1 MKKIVLSALVIS
13 GFGANLFAQTL
24 VSTQVEKKNIVL
36 EEFTGIH
43 CGYCPDGHKIAQE
56 IKDANPGRAVLINIH
71 TGGYAVPSGSEKDF
85 RTAFGTALANQSGLT
100 GYPAGTVN
108 RHIFSGLSTTAM
120 SRSNWAAAANIIKQ
134 ENSPVNV
141 GFTSTYNSS
150 TRQLTINVEAYYT
163 SSSAQST
170 NKIHVALLQNGIE
183 ENQSGGSTYNPGQIN
198 PSTGKYVH
206 LHALR
211 HLITGQWGQT
221 ISNTTSGSLY
231 SNSFSYTLPT
241 DIAGIPLIPEDC
253 ELAVF
258 VSEGNQEIYTG
269 VVGPLGGRS
278 QVPTTNNAQM
288 AVSTNSFTIPTFTS
302 PNASFDFE
310 LTSNQPSGWSSSY
323 TVNGSS
329 YSSNQTI
336 ATNGNTNIQ
345 IIVNP
350 GATKAFVEYVL
361 TVKYA
366 GTDDVLLQQ
375 KMYVNKGITDLVVN
389 GSGGEGSSGAGVAED
404 FESLFTDGLAYA
416 GNTAYDVTSSEG
428 LIAAE
433 ADGALQSVNNI
444 YYNVAWTFPPLNDEE
459 ANSLMSAMTGYK
471 NLFICGQDLGWAI
484 MDGSSGYGTPTT
496 QNFVTNYLK
505 ANWSSDG
512 TSANNQLT
520 SVSSDGIFNGISSS
534 SVVAPGSYG
543 TNLYPDEI
551 SATAGAS
558 TIFNYNGNASKG
570 AGVRYENS
578 NYKSVYLG
586 IGLENIGSALVKN
599 EIVKRAHDWFYG
611 LASVEEN
618 NIDDFT
624 LYPNPAN
631 NEITVS
637 GLTNQYTLK
646 IQDAA
651 GKLIYTE
658 NINSNT
664 KNIDLTNFDNGIYSI
679 SLESETAILTKK
691 FVKQ

>member
-71 TGGYAVPSGSEKDF
+71 AGGYAVPSGSEKDF

-120 SRSNWAAAANIIKQ
+120 SRSNWPAAANIIKQ

-141 GFTSTYNSS
+141 GFTSSYNSS

-350 GATKAFVEYVL
+350 GSTKAFVEYVL

-586 IGLENIGSALVKN
+586 IGLENIGSASVKN